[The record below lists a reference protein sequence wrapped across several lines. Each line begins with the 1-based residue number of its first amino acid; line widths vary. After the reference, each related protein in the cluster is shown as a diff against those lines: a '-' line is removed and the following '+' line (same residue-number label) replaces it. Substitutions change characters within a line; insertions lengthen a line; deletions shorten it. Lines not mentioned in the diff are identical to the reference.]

1 MDKNI
6 DNYSTLSVRAI
17 VGSPFCVSTEDG
29 ILVFQAIRQVLQQ
42 EQGQGVVLS
51 FAGVDSLT
59 SAFLNAAI
67 GQLYSVFSETQIQ
80 GALSVDHMERSD
92 KILLR
97 KVVENAKRYA
107 QDPQSYSDAL
117 ERAME
122 AA

>member
-6 DNYSTLSVRAI
+6 HHITLSTRAI

-29 ILVFQAIRQVLQQ
+29 IKVFEEIRRALQQ
-42 EQGQGVVLS
+42 GQAVVLS

-67 GQLYSVFSETQIQ
+67 GQLYSEFGEMQIQ
-80 GALSVDHMERSD
+80 EALSVDHMERSD

-97 KVVENAKRYA
+97 KVVENARRYA

>member
-1 MDKNI
+1 MDKTI
-6 DNYSTLSVRAI
+6 HSITLSARAI

-29 ILVFQAIRQVLQQ
+29 IRVFEAIRQALQQ
-42 EQGQGVVLS
+42 GQNVVLS

-67 GQLYSVFSETQIQ
+67 GQLYSEFSEAQIQ
-80 GALSVDHMERSD
+80 EALSVDHMERSD
-92 KILLR
+92 KILLK
-97 KVVENAKRYA
+97 KVIENARRYA